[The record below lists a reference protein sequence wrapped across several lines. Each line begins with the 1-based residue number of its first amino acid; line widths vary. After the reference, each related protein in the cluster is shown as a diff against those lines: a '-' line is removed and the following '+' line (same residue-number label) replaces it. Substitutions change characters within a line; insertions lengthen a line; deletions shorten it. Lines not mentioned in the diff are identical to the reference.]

1 MSKKKTINKDN
12 IKDVGLPIEPDV
24 QEQEINGNEVKE
36 YIQEQ
41 EDVVEVKEEIKDNSN
56 DVKIQEDKK
65 KQIKKPVVTEQIDE
79 KIDNV
84 KSHKGI
90 VINTSKLN
98 VRKLPSL
105 ESEIIDVIKNK
116 DTLMINPS
124 KSTATF
130 YHVTLNNGLEGY
142 CVRDY
147 IVG

>member
-1 MSKKKTINKDN
+1 MSKKKTIKED
-12 IKDVGLPIEPDV
+12 IIENVEKPTVPDF
-24 QEQEINGNEVKE
+24 QEQEVIEVEEELKDNTNDVE
-36 YIQEQ
+36 VQE
-41 EDVVEVKEEIKDNSN
+41 EDIPESAETHIVEGVLVVEQLD
-56 DVKIQEDKK
+56 EDFA
-65 KQIKKPVVTEQIDE
+65 
-79 KIDNV
+79 NV

-105 ESEIIDVIKNK
+105 ESEIIDVIKKK

-130 YHVTLNNGLEGY
+130 YHVTLDNGLEGY

>member
-24 QEQEINGNEVKE
+24 QDQEINANEIKE
-36 YIQEQ
+36 DIQEQ
-41 EDVVEVKEEIKDNSN
+41 EIIEVKEEIKDNSN
-56 DVKIQEDKK
+56 NKKVQEDKK
-65 KQIKKPVVTEQIDE
+65 KPIVIEQVDE
-79 KIDNV
+79 KIDNT

-124 KSTATF
+124 KSTSSF
-130 YHVTLNNGLEGY
+130 YHVTLDNGLEGY

>member
-12 IKDVGLPIEPDV
+12 IKDVGLPIEPDT

-36 YIQEQ
+36 DIQEQ
-41 EDVVEVKEEIKDNSN
+41 EIIEVKEEIK
-56 DVKIQEDKK
+56 VQKEDKK
-65 KQIKKPVVTEQIDE
+65 KPIVIEQVDE

-98 VRKLPSL
+98 VRKSPSL

-124 KSTATF
+124 KSTTLF